1 MANNKPK
8 KRRKKMFA
16 LYRQMDCKS
25 LHRKQWRVSWILFWV
40 KIPEYNVDL
49 VGSDSA
55 SINCF
60 GLKAIEAS
68 GRVDCGHFLW

>member
-1 MANNKPK
+1 MAC
-8 KRRKKMFA
+8 F
-16 LYRQMDCKS
+16 MDIT
-25 LHRKQWRVSWILFWV
+25 LG